1 MAINKSSSYLSKG
14 RLGEVL
20 ALIQVLAYDINTS
33 RSEKGLQDELKK
45 KPDSARSWIELCKSH
60 QELFRVRYES
70 DEEEKEKGKQNRVS
84 LVSRYVLP
92 HKVVKGKKK
101 RPQLDPTIV
110 NKLMEIAIEIH
121 DRQTSRSERWKILIP
136 MLVAI
141 VGATASIV
149 AALIKV
155 LT

>member
-1 MAINKSSSYLSKG
+1 M
-14 RLGEVL
+14 
-20 ALIQVLAYDINTS
+20 
-33 RSEKGLQDELKK
+33 
-45 KPDSARSWIELCKSH
+45 
-60 QELFRVRYES
+60 
-70 DEEEKEKGKQNRVS
+70 EKEDKKNRVS

-92 HKVVKGKKK
+92 HKVVNGKKK
-101 RPQLDPTIV
+101 RPLLDPTIV